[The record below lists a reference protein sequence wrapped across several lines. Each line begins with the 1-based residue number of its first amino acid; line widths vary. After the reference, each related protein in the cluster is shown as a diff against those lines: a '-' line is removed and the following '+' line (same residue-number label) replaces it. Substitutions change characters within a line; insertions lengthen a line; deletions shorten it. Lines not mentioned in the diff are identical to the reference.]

1 MRFSPTDS
9 RSSENRQQGQTA
21 AVYLWAWDAPLA
33 ARFRWELGAAASR
46 LAPLPPRS
54 EWEGGL
60 GPAGAGVLIAAA
72 GEEALPPAETLAALR
87 RAGGR
92 LVLLLPAAEERS
104 WRRLVRRGFHDVLAP
119 PFAGLDLEV
128 LFADADRPLALD
140 RRLPDFEARVRTR
153 VDFSLPAELRFVL
166 PAAAFLCRLARE
178 HGFAPRI
185 WAEALPLALDEALAN
200 AIRHGCALD
209 SAKEVRVSAR
219 FSQRRLRVRIADPG
233 AGFDPARVGDPM
245 SEEGLRRGNGRGL
258 LLMRT
263 LVDRVDY
270 RQGGSVVLL
279 TVERARRPRDE
290 ES

>member
-1 MRFSPTDS
+1 MRSSPTDS
-9 RSSENRQQGQTA
+9 RSSETLRQGQTA
-21 AVYLWAWDAPLA
+21 PVYLWAWDAALA
-33 ARFRWELGAAASR
+33 ARFRRELGAGAAWPT
-46 LAPLPPRS
+46 ALPPRS
-54 EWEGGL
+54 DWEAGFGGS
-60 GPAGAGVLIAAA
+60 GAGVLIAAG
-72 GEEALPPAETLAALR
+72 GEELLPPAEALAALR
-87 RAGGR
+87 QAGGR
-92 LVLLLPAAEERS
+92 LVLLLPSVDERC
-104 WRRLVRRGFHDVLAP
+104 WRRLIRRGYHEVLAP
-119 PFAGLDLEV
+119 PFAGLDLEL

-153 VDFSLPAELRFVL
+153 VDFSLPAELRFVT

-209 SAKEVRVSAR
+209 PDKAVCVSAR
-219 FSQRRLRVRIADPG
+219 FGPRRLRVRIADPG

-245 SEEGLRRGNGRGL
+245 SEEGLRRGSGRGL
-258 LLMRT
+258 LLMRE

-279 TVERARRPRDE
+279 TVRRVRRPRDE